1 MRKYLIIILIQFFLQ
16 SSESFSQ
23 IPNNFGLRKT
33 PVSYHLSFDN
43 NDFFKEDIIEQSGKK
58 SLEER
63 NIFFPKGKFGNG
75 IQMRQV
81 PTPPDA
87 DNMSG
92 IDLDLVTAVIFNT
105 HPGNEMGYNQPF
117 IWGSGRINTKLGA
130 VAFWARGEL
139 SHAGPLF
146 EQTSV
151 SFGRKERDLLG
162 ILVDENKKL
171 SAYIRDSRYIRHEI
185 QSEEIWNESNWNHIV
200 LNWDWMN
207 GMELWINGK
216 NIANSWGSQSWFE
229 TAPPGLFHLPAAGLI
244 YDELY
249 LLDRPITEKE
259 IRNLIAS
266 NKVPDDE
273 SIVYERRN
281 YNKKRISSISGAELH
296 EHLPIAVPDNVIRLK
311 EVWPKDASDGK
322 IPGWYMID
330 GRNEMAWPHP
340 YALFTIIPGDA
351 DFKAEKVDLSTSSS
365 SEVNFVTLT
374 GNLTNVSVQA
384 STSSDKEKR
393 ELFKV
398 PQGDHFFYGS
408 KITTTINP
416 TFRIPFTE
424 EYGTPEGFEGDI
436 HVPLSGEKRIHNIGL
451 FKVDF
456 SPLDGEKSP
465 KGRKLT
471 LANGER
477 SLDQR
482 IQFAMHALTSR
493 DERKISIASDNLSH
507 ERPERVNIGMF
518 SRLNIISEPYFEE
531 KGIKSITLSIP
542 IRTKDESEV
551 LFVRM
556 RDPAVP
562 SRMWNQFA
570 IKLEGFNKGFEKLNM
585 TLDFQD
591 IVVTGGD
598 RLWIDLGTSGNTE
611 LLIGDRNN
619 SAELYVE
626 EVNSYEAL
634 DAYVEKQIVPSKA
647 QYAKMYEFMPWQFT
661 GKTVSLE
668 RPYSFGGPFDIIMPA
683 LAIERVKPDDFVS
696 RFMIRMAGPD
706 FKDGRP
712 IDPNKTPLITLKNPN
727 KAPEWALYMRDFNI
741 KRHAIADWWSDKQNP
756 DGQVGGGWNDDVL
769 FLSYHMPD
777 LPLDGNENARFIIDA
792 ANKGLEKTNYFKDGY
807 CNIHPIDRMHTGDFI
822 SERYNTI
829 VNNLGQA
836 YAFEREMES
845 AWRHGKEEETPINY
859 FERGFRSSVN
869 ILKWYWG
876 ESAPQEPYYSKSL
889 DSLSEEFK
897 LYSSILDD
905 YSFYRFTESHVH
917 TDDFAPVG
925 SNKMYTYLLGGER
938 GVRLDAHMKLAVT
951 WPSGGGPEVSRV
963 VLKADDVSLDVV
975 AYSFD
980 SEMRE
985 LAMRLCRING
995 GLYKISLYRDPYGK
1009 GEIGEKLWESEQALA
1024 RFDIVQLPIP
1034 SHTPVLIKVEKI
1046 NSIVRSETLP
1056 DLAIDHWDATFD
1068 KGTITAKIH
1077 NLGNRSAENVMVSL
1091 FDGDTLI
1098 QEKTIDLIDAPIDF
1112 LPKMKEIIFENVAF
1126 TGNLNIK
1133 IDSRNQLKEIMK
1145 ENNTAHVHKNNTIE
1159 VGVSSKK

>member
-1 MRKYLIIILIQFFLQ
+1 MIKYLIVILIPFVLLKN
-16 SSESFSQ
+16 ESFSQ
-23 IPNNFGLRKT
+23 VTDNFGLRKT

-43 NDFFKEDIIEQSGKK
+43 DDFFNEDIIEQSGKK
-58 SLEER
+58 SLVER

-75 IQMRQV
+75 IQMRQI

-105 HPGNEMGYNQPF
+105 RPGNKMGYNQPF

-139 SHAGPLF
+139 SNAGPLF

-162 ILVDENKKL
+162 VLVDENKKL

-185 QSEEIWNESNWNHIV
+185 QSEEIWDEANWNHIV

-216 NIANSWGSQSWFE
+216 NIASSWGNQSWFE

-249 LLDRPITEKE
+249 LMDRPVTEKE
-259 IRNLIAS
+259 IKNLIAY
-266 NKVPDDE
+266 NKVPNEE
-273 SIVYERRN
+273 SIVY
-281 YNKKRISSISGAELH
+281 KRPKGNVKEIRSISGAEFH
-296 EHLPIAVPDNVIRLK
+296 QNLPIIDPNNAIRLK
-311 EVWPKDASDGK
+311 EVWPKDASDGT
-322 IPGWYMID
+322 IPGWYVID

-351 DFKAEKVDLSTSSS
+351 DFKAEKVDLSTSLSS
-365 SEVNFVTLT
+365 QVNFVTLT

-393 ELFKV
+393 ALFKV

-408 KITTTINP
+408 KITTTTNP

-451 FKVDF
+451 FKVDLIPF
-456 SPLDGEKSP
+456 DKENPP
-465 KGRKLT
+465 KGRKLALT
-471 LANGER
+471 NEKR

-482 IQFAMHALTSR
+482 IQFAIHALTSR
-493 DERKISIASDNLSH
+493 DERKVSIASNDLNR
-507 ERPERVNIGMF
+507 EKAEKVNIGMF

-570 IKLEGFNKGFEKLNM
+570 IKLEGFNKGFKKLNM

-611 LLIGDRNN
+611 LLIADRNN
-619 SAELYVE
+619 TAELYVE

-634 DAYVEKQIVPSKA
+634 DAYVEKQIVSSKA

-661 GKTVSLE
+661 GKAVSLE

-696 RFMIRMAGPD
+696 KFMIRMAGPD

-712 IDPNKTPLITLKNPN
+712 IEPNKTPLITLDNPY
-727 KAPEWALYMRDFNI
+727 KAPEWALYMRDFNH
-741 KRHAIADWWSDKQNP
+741 KRHAIADWWADKQNP

-777 LPLDGNENARFIIDA
+777 LPLDGNENARYIIDA
-792 ANKGLEKTNYFKDGY
+792 ANTGLEKTNYFKGGY

-845 AWRHGKEEETPINY
+845 AWRHGKEEETPVNY

-876 ESAPQEPYYSKSL
+876 ENAPLEPYRSKSL
-889 DSLSEEFK
+889 DSLSQEFR
-897 LYSSILDD
+897 LYTSVLDD

-925 SNKMYTYLLGGER
+925 SNLMYTYLLGGER
-938 GVRLDAHMKLAVT
+938 GNRLDADMKFAVS
-951 WPSGGGPEVSRV
+951 WPYGGGPDVSRI
-963 VLKADDVSLDVV
+963 VLNADDNSLEVV

-980 SEMRE
+980 HKMRE
-985 LAMRLCRING
+985 LGMRLSRINN
-995 GLYKISLYRDPYGK
+995 GLYKINLYKDLNGK
-1009 GEIGEKLWESEQALA
+1009 GEKGEKIWESEKELK
-1024 RFDIVQLPIP
+1024 RFDVIKLPIP
-1034 SHTPVLIKVEKI
+1034 SQTPVLIELEQINRLEKQQQL
-1046 NSIVRSETLP
+1046 S
-1056 DLAIDHWDATFD
+1056 DLAIDPWGAIFE
-1068 KGTITAKIH
+1068 KGAVTAKIH
-1077 NLGNRSAENVMVSL
+1077 NLGNESAENATIGL
-1091 FDGDTLI
+1091 FDGDVLI
-1098 QEKTIDLIDAPIDF
+1098 QEKTIDIIPAPIDF
-1112 LPKMKEIIFENVAF
+1112 LPKVKEVIFEDVSF
-1126 TGNLNIK
+1126 TGNLNIR
-1133 IDSRNQLKEIMK
+1133 IDSRNQLKEILK
-1145 ENNTAHVHKNNTIE
+1145 ENNAAHVYRKGAIA
-1159 VGVSSKK
+1159 VGIAPKK